1 MYHNPIM
8 LNSAVENLK
17 ISGESIIIDATFG
30 GGGHSKEILIKMNRN
45 CRLFATLD
53 NLLVAGTGN
62 KVEDFGVGF
71 YTKYGDGGVD
81 VSPIADLLKSEVR
94 DIANALEINKCIIE
108 AKPTDGLW
116 DDNRTDEQQL
126 NASYE
131 ELEWAMKQTFNGKK
145 IDSFSAKE
153 RQILTTFYKHNN
165 ANKHKMNPIPVCNI
179 PFELK

>member
-1 MYHNPIM
+1 M
-8 LNSAVENLK
+8 
-17 ISGESIIIDATFG
+17 AT
-30 GGGHSKEILIKMNRN
+30 LYYY
-45 CRLFATLD
+45 AALD

-94 DIANALEINKCIIE
+94 EIANALEINKSILE

-131 ELEWAMKQTFNGKK
+131 ELEWAMKQTHNVKK
-145 IDSFSAKE
+145 IDSFSTKE

-179 PFELK
+179 PLELK